1 MHPFNDASA
10 SSFTQKGCKVASK
23 GSHIHM
29 VNVQQPVNSASST
42 TVLRQRNVSSRLV
55 RCIFVGV
62 AITLLLTCSEL
73 AVVWIFN
80 PFYLL
85 GRNTTHSFSALS
97 AIATHHLLLLL
108 VPIVELLGITLVA
121 FLAMKPLA
129 IRAYLRAVQK
139 AQERYR
145 KMYTFLTSMDD
156 IYDMPVTY
164 YKHRPDRTIANSG
177 QSISIVD
184 LPDLSGQQDAS
195 LLLMGSP
202 GAELAVAILA

>member
-1 MHPFNDASA
+1 MLQVQQSVNPA
-10 SSFTQKGCKVASK
+10 SS
-23 GSHIHM
+23 
-29 VNVQQPVNSASST
+29 ST
-42 TVLRQRNVSSRLV
+42 ALRRRSLSSRLF

-62 AITLLLTCSEL
+62 AITLLLTCIEL

-164 YKHRPDRTIANSG
+164 YKHRPDSTIVNSG
-177 QSISIVD
+177 QSISILD
-184 LPDLSGQQDAS
+184 LPDLSGQQQDTS
-195 LLLMGSP
+195 LLLMGPP
-202 GAELAVAILA
+202 GVGKS